1 MPRDWAA
8 EEIYSDIDPIAK
20 LDVRISF
27 PSAKLAPHSPLKSTR
42 INRLVHARKLSS
54 LEQDMILNSRRR
66 PIKSIHRQFIWT
78 RVHTQSLATD
88 TRRATTKK
96 HFKTKKIHVF
106 LLFQFTPQ
114 NGTYTLSRSSQPA
127 TGKTRNRI
135 RFLSYLFRRIFFFFL
150 FAVRCFVSFHLRIII
165 VQEIV
170 SEYIYLWL
178 FAELIKFDPI
188 CPEVKLMICSCNTQ
202 PVVVCLTAF

>member
-1 MPRDWAA
+1 MKRFVDDYRCGSCHSESLEIKIFHVSSAKKYCQMMPRDWAA

-27 PSAKLAPHSPLKSTR
+27 SSAKLAPHSPLKSTR

-135 RFLSYLFRRIFFFFL
+135 RFLSYLFRRIFFFFCSL
-150 FAVRCFVSFHLRIII
+150 SVASFR
-165 VQEIV
+165 
-170 SEYIYLWL
+170 
-178 FAELIKFDPI
+178 FI
-188 CPEVKLMICSCNTQ
+188 CE
-202 PVVVCLTAF
+202 